1 MKNPFKDLSNH
12 NKCGFAIILS
22 LCFLIACDSDD
33 APSQESLLP
42 PITMTGENTF
52 GCLIDGKFFRPRDGN
67 GNFTST
73 NRGMRVRQTENVNI
87 ELDARDF
94 KSDRTSNIL
103 IHLENLNLNGVGV
116 YTLGESNG
124 LTGIDGNDNNY
135 IHCRIWND
143 ETNSYEGYVSYTN
156 SGSVEIS
163 YINFIQDEENIRSGT
178 FETRLVNIINPLD
191 TIKVELG
198 RFDLESYSLRN
209 TTFN

>member
-1 MKNPFKDLSNH
+1 MKTIYL
-12 NKCGFAIILS
+12 L
-22 LCFLIACDSDD
+22 LIVLLATACDSDD

-116 YTLGESNG
+116 YTLGE
-124 LTGIDGNDNNY
+124 
-135 IHCRIWND
+135 
-143 ETNSYEGYVSYTN
+143 TNSYEGYVSYTN